1 MTLFEECVL
10 ALGEDSR
17 ILNSEETKEIFSSMI
32 RQFPMNEWGRIDW
45 DNISGQHEIASS
57 KAILG
62 KLCKISEDLDLE
74 VYIIWDEIS
83 LPAVNANLKKIIDA
97 VDDVTAVSF
106 NTWIFCPAS
115 NYVIEFYHENEIR
128 IGWTKV

>member
-1 MTLFEECVL
+1 
-10 ALGEDSR
+10 
-17 ILNSEETKEIFSSMI
+17 
-32 RQFPMNEWGRIDW
+32 MNKWGRINW

-57 KAILG
+57 NDLLC
-62 KLCKISEDLDLE
+62 KLCKISDLDFK

-83 LPAVNANLKKIIDA
+83 LPAVNANLKRIIDA

-128 IGWTKV
+128 IGWAEV